1 MATGSSIVAINR
13 SRPPQRGHAS
23 GRKHPRAGLS
33 SNTGSAWSPVQ
44 LIHLRGLR
52 AAATKSGSAKS
63 RRLAEGLKQSIL
75 LKNRRTD
82 AAAWGGWV
90 GLLWMTGYW
99 ATLIPAWV
107 YSNVVVF
114 STR

>member
-1 MATGSSIVAINR
+1 MLVTSLVFG
-13 SRPPQRGHAS
+13 
-23 GRKHPRAGLS
+23 AGYL
-33 SNTGSAWSPVQ
+33 PFQ

-63 RRLAEGLKQSIL
+63 RRLAEGLKRSIF
-75 LKNRRTD
+75 LKNRPTD
-82 AAAWGGWV
+82 AAAWVGWV

-107 YSNVVVF
+107 YCNVVVF

>member
-1 MATGSSIVAINR
+1 VVFEPLRPKAAR
-13 SRPPQRGHAS
+13 QSRGV
-23 GRKHPRAGLS
+23 L
-33 SNTGSAWSPVQ
+33 
-44 LIHLRGLR
+44 
-52 AAATKSGSAKS
+52 AK
-63 RRLAEGLKQSIL
+63 GLKQSIL

-82 AAAWGGWV
+82 AAAWVGWV

-107 YSNVVVF
+107 YCNVVVF